1 MCLQGIETTRDPRTL
16 LEFEQKQGS
25 LPGLHLSFSNRG
37 PFPSTQASVSRKRA
51 SRKRASRKRA
61 SPLLP
66 VGVWE
71 HSEENPFADV
81 CMLVLRGEFTGI

>member
-1 MCLQGIETTRDPRTL
+1 MCLQGVEATQDPRTL

-25 LPGLHLSFSNRG
+25 PLGLHLSFPNQG
-37 PFPSTQASVSRKRA
+37 PFPSTQASVSRK
-51 SRKRASRKRA
+51 KT

-81 CMLVLRGEFTGI
+81 CLLVIRGEFTGV

>member
-1 MCLQGIETTRDPRTL
+1 MCLQGVEAMQDPPTL

-25 LPGLHLSFSNRG
+25 PPGLHLSFSNRG

-51 SRKRASRKRA
+51 SR
-61 SPLLP
+61 LLP
-66 VGVWE
+66 PEVWE

-81 CMLVLRGEFTGI
+81 CMLVLRGEFAVM

>member
-1 MCLQGIETTRDPRTL
+1 MCLQGVETTRDPRTL

-25 LPGLHLSFSNRG
+25 LPGLHLSFSNPG
-37 PFPSTQASVSRKRA
+37 PFPSTQASV
-51 SRKRASRKRA
+51 SRKRA

-81 CMLVLRGEFTGI
+81 CMLVLRSEFTGI